1 MEAVALKILECDLGG
16 TQPQLTADAVG
27 AVTGALKKRTSNAM
41 GTRPSRA
48 SLSIGIFIGLATLA
62 ILPGCKDADVEKT
75 EIRPVRTMIVDPK
88 PIDDDREAVG
98 EIKPRYESDL
108 GFRVSG
114 KVLSRTVDIGDRVK
128 SGSVLARLD
137 EQDFQNKL
145 RSAEADVASAQAVL
159 TEAQGT
165 EDRQTQLLA
174 KAVTTQANL
183 DAAVKNRRAA
193 EAQLESAKASLN
205 LAQDQLKY
213 AVLNADFDGI
223 VTAVGAENG
232 QVVNAGQMIVRLA
245 KPNDVDAV
253 FNISESAFRGR
264 PTGDKVQ
271 IVVNLLSNPEVET
284 FGVLREISPVADP
297 KTRTFQVKVTLDNP
311 PAAIRF
317 GSSVRGHLRET
328 TAPVVVLPGSA
339 LSDKGGK
346 PAVWVFDQANSE
358 VKLTPISVSRFEKD
372 RIIVG
377 EGLTKGQI
385 VVTAGVN
392 RLREGQK
399 VRLVDGVAQ

>member
-1 MEAVALKILECDLGG
+1 MAGKPKLCSAVLGVLAVMAALPIL
-16 TQPQLTADAVG
+16 A
-27 AVTGALKKRTSNAM
+27 
-41 GTRPSRA
+41 
-48 SLSIGIFIGLATLA
+48 
-62 ILPGCKDADVEKT
+62 GCKQAEAPKDVM
-75 EIRPVRTMIVDPK
+75 RPVRTIVVDPK
-88 PIDDDREAVG
+88 PIDDDREAIG
-98 EIKPRYESDL
+98 EIKPRYESDI
-108 GFRVSG
+108 GFRVAG
-114 KVLSRTVDIGDRVK
+114 KVLSRIVDIGDRVK

-145 RSAEADVASAQAVL
+145 RSASADVASAEAVL

-165 EDRQTQLLA
+165 EDRQKELIG
-174 KAVTTQANL
+174 KAVTTQAKL
-183 DAAVKNRRAA
+183 DEATRNRRSA
-193 EAQLESAKASLN
+193 EAKLESAKASLN

-213 AVLNADFDGI
+213 TVLNADFDGI

-245 KPNDVDAV
+245 KPSDVDAV

-264 PTGDKVQ
+264 PAGDKVQ

-284 FGVLREISPVADP
+284 TGVLREISPVADP

-311 PAAIRF
+311 PAAMRF

-339 LSDKGGK
+339 ISDQGGK

-358 VKLTPISVSRFEKD
+358 VKLTPISVARFEKD
-372 RIIVG
+372 RVIVG

-399 VRLVDGVAQ
+399 VRLLDGAAQ